1 MDLKSNLAIHS
12 DSCKQNTTGCSI
24 KEHSK
29 FDKLQNKFEKRVES
43 LENELRCL
51 QNEKHKMAVL
61 SAELESKL
69 EIEKRQLETLMY
81 NFDRTIT
88 DLQQVNEDI
97 NEKYKRKCVEL
108 VKLEGENKS
117 QNQKKL

>member
-1 MDLKSNLAIHS
+1 
-12 DSCKQNTTGCSI
+12 
-24 KEHSK
+24 
-29 FDKLQNKFEKRVES
+29 
-43 LENELRCL
+43 
-51 QNEKHKMAVL
+51 MAVL

-117 QNQKKL
+117 QNQKK

>member
-1 MDLKSNLAIHS
+1 
-12 DSCKQNTTGCSI
+12 
-24 KEHSK
+24 
-29 FDKLQNKFEKRVES
+29 
-43 LENELRCL
+43 
-51 QNEKHKMAVL
+51 MAVL
-61 SAELESKL
+61 SAELESRL

-108 VKLEGENKS
+108 VKFEGENKS
-117 QNQKKL
+117 QNQKK